1 MTETRGW
8 VDSAGLRLAVWERGR
23 PDAPTVL
30 LVHGYPDN
38 SSVWAG
44 VAELLAERFRVVR
57 FDLRGHGE
65 SEAPADRSGYLMSH
79 LAGDLAA
86 VIAAVGAPVHLVAHD
101 WGSILSWP
109 AVSDPRYAELFAS
122 FTTISG
128 PSFDHIGPWRRDP
141 ANRRAARRQLAH
153 SWYMAA
159 FTVPRLPELVWRI
172 PLLRK
177 RFHAA
182 YRDAANGL
190 ELYRANLSGP
200 RRARRVGVPVLQ
212 IALTRDVYCLPEL
225 LSSADRWCSR
235 LWRRPLDEGHWAI
248 RSNPA
253 AVARFVT
260 EFVDHVEGA
269 PESPELANARVALM
283 RM

>member
-1 MTETRGW
+1 
-8 VDSAGLRLAVWERGR
+8 
-23 PDAPTVL
+23 
-30 LVHGYPDN
+30 
-38 SSVWAG
+38 
-44 VAELLAERFRVVR
+44 VR

-65 SEAPADRSGYLMSH
+65 SEAPADRSGYLMSE

-101 WGSILSWP
+101 WGSILSWS
-109 AVSDPRYAELFAS
+109 AVGDPRYAELFAS

-141 ANRRAARRQLAH
+141 RNRRAARRQTLH

-159 FTVPRLPELVWRI
+159 FTLPVLPELAWRI

-200 RRARRVGVPVLQ
+200 RRARRVELPVLQ
-212 IALTRDVYCLPEL
+212 IALTRDIYCLPEL
-225 LSSADRWCSR
+225 LSSADPWCSR

-253 AVARFVT
+253 AVARYVA

-269 PESPELANARVALM
+269 PESPDLANSRVALM